1 MGIGCYAHNATE
13 VDAVTVKNLI
23 QNGDFFVLIQHCI
36 LHFSSSNIKGLDSV
50 VRHI

>member
-23 QNGDFFVLIQHCI
+23 QNGDFFSAHSALHIALLI
-36 LHFSSSNIKGLDSV
+36 LKY
-50 VRHI
+50 